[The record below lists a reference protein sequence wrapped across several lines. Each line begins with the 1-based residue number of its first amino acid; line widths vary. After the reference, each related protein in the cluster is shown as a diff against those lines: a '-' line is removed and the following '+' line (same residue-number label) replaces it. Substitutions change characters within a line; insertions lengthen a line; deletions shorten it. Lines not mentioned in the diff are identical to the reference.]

1 MTSTVIIFV
10 KYPAPGAAK
19 TRLAKNLGEIAAAE
33 WYRVCAEHI
42 VRTVSRLPDSRCIV
56 ACPPALKA
64 SIANDGVA
72 RVQKWLAPIA
82 AEATTFGEQ
91 AVDEDLGKRM
101 YHALDNA
108 LQAGSQKAVLI
119 GSDIPD
125 ISESTVA
132 RAFSALDNH
141 EVVFGPAIDGGY
153 YLVGASRLHPNLFQG
168 ITWSTGTVLRD
179 NTSQAASV
187 GLKVASCSTLPVLQD
202 IDTIE
207 DLQAWLG
214 GLEEH
219 PHPVRGVTSRILKA
233 ASSTA

>member
-1 MTSTVIIFV
+1 MTNTVIIFV

-19 TRLAKNLGEIAAAE
+19 TRLARNVGDVAAAE
-33 WYRVCAEHI
+33 WYRVCAEHV
-42 VRTVSRLPDSRCIV
+42 VRTASRLPGSRCIV
-56 ACPPALKA
+56 ACPPAED
-64 SIANDGVA
+64 DGVA

-91 AVDEDLGKRM
+91 ALDGDLGKRM
-101 YHALDNA
+101 YHALHEA
-108 LQAGSQKAVLI
+108 LQADSQKAVLI

-125 ISESTVA
+125 ICESTLA
-132 RAFSALDNH
+132 AAFTALDNH
-141 EVVFGPAIDGGY
+141 EVVFGPAVDGGY
-153 YLVGASRLHPNLFQG
+153 YLVGASRLHPGLFQG

-187 GLKVASCSTLPVLQD
+187 GLKVASCSTLPVLRD

-214 GLEEH
+214 ELEEH
-219 PHPVRGVTSRILKA
+219 PHPVREVTSQILTA
-233 ASSTA
+233 AMSTA